1 MRYNH
6 QTEFP
11 LAAKWMSIVQL
22 PTLRPFPAVVPNGR
36 ARRANNQYKSA
47 TNVRKVKRSVEGQSH
62 CPIIDSQRR
71 TPRQMNTQKGV
82 PPQKKGDSGCLDNQ
96 VNSLQPKSSQAS
108 TIKSYTTSVGNENW
122 AGGWGWHIYI
132 YIYVCVLLSRYP
144 CLVSFR
150 ESINGQQQSMPV
162 PVF

>member
-6 QTEFP
+6 QTDFP

-47 TNVRKVKRSVEGQSH
+47 TKVRKVKRSVEGQSH
-62 CPIIDSQRR
+62 CPIIDGQRR

-82 PPQKKGDSGCLDNQ
+82 PPQKGDSGCLD
-96 VNSLQPKSSQAS
+96 SMRLTREQPSEQPSAEEL
-108 TIKSYTTSVGNENW
+108 TSVNHQVIHNIRW
-122 AGGWGWHIYI
+122 K
-132 YIYVCVLLSRYP
+132 
-144 CLVSFR
+144 
-150 ESINGQQQSMPV
+150 
-162 PVF
+162 